1 MNTKYRPTTVYSDL
15 WYQVIARP
23 RYDKKLADSLRRA
36 HNRLL
41 QRRLK
46 SAIAGEM
53 GVEVSRI
60 ENGHATGLRVTY
72 PQMETMR

>member
-1 MNTKYRPTTVYSDL
+1 MTIYSDL
-15 WYQVIARP
+15 WYKVIAQP
-23 RYDKKLADSLRRA
+23 RYDKKVADSLRRA

-46 SAIAGEM
+46 SAVAGVM

-60 ENGHATGLRVTY
+60 EEGRATGLRATY
-72 PQMETMR
+72 YPHVDYEDGREYP